1 VKGTAFLAAAFLA
14 ACAGARVHAQT
25 PVAPPA
31 ATAAEPQAPPIDATG
46 KRVTLEPQAS
56 PADQHDVRMMEIVL
70 TNAVR
75 TGAENISH
83 QMQARE
89 PGSLFVVDTARARG
103 FVLEGYGVFFA
114 VDVPMMRQAAVWSAR
129 QMQQENLRTQINSL
143 TAIASNTANDLE
155 TRKQA
160 AFQARMLSIQLQGSS
175 GATVTAVPPQLA
187 VNVATPVADV
197 TTPAPGRVRSADVA
211 EEKAAA
217 ASAGPA
223 PVSALADPNDLYTEA
238 VKIALIDAMLKH
250 SFSLHIADNEWLTV
264 AARDGEGPPVPGQI
278 DDAST
283 IVIRIKGSD
292 LSAFITNKLSRE
304 DVLKRVQIR
313 EF

>member
-1 VKGTAFLAAAFLA
+1 VKGTAFLAATFLA

-31 ATAAEPQAPPIDATG
+31 ATVIEPQAPASDATG

-75 TGAENISH
+75 TGAETISH

-129 QMQQENLRTQINSL
+129 QMQQENLRSQINSL

-175 GATVTAVPPQLA
+175 GATVTQVPPQLA
-187 VNVATPVADV
+187 VNAATPVAD
-197 TTPAPGRVRSADVA
+197 TITPAPGRVRSADVG
-211 EEKAAA
+211 EERAA
-217 ASAGPA
+217 ASAGLP
-223 PVSALADPNDLYTEA
+223 PVNGLADPNDLYTEA
-238 VKIALIDAMLKH
+238 VKVALIDAMLKH
-250 SFSLHIADNEWLTV
+250 SYSLHIADNEWLTV